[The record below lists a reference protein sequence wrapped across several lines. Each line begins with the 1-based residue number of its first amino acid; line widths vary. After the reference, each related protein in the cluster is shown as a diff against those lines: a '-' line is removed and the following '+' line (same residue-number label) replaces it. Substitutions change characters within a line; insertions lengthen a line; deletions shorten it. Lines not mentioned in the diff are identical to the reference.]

1 MDSGMAAAAATHAED
16 TARPSEAARRCA
28 RAVTTTP
35 STEIVTLLL
44 TKRATHSVKAAASTS
59 RHQPVLA
66 GGGGGCEGA
75 SPTPFKRTASRSKR
89 AFSLPEDNEYREL
102 WQRALQGAYTPPDRK
117 TVKAHVVMLS
127 KEGLDYIVSVN
138 KALTET
144 GLKVAIAGDIWSD
157 RGVSILGICQYHID
171 ENFKIHELVRRRLL
185 PIA

>member
-1 MDSGMAAAAATHAED
+1 MPVEQLPTVSVWPLKKREELHKAHALWL
-16 TARPSEAARRCA
+16 
-28 RAVTTTP
+28 V
-35 STEIVTLLL
+35 
-44 TKRATHSVKAAASTS
+44 
-59 RHQPVLA
+59 
-66 GGGGGCEGA
+66 
-75 SPTPFKRTASRSKR
+75 RSKR
-89 AFSLPEDNEYREL
+89 AFTLPEDNEYREL

-185 PIA
+185 RPSHERVLTVAFCVCRSLLLPLSVTRVTPARPSPARPPKL

>member
-1 MDSGMAAAAATHAED
+1 MPLCPIMLVCHLIVRFFRRLKPSVDKLTPVEQLPTVSVWPLKKREELHKAHALWL
-16 TARPSEAARRCA
+16 
-28 RAVTTTP
+28 V
-35 STEIVTLLL
+35 
-44 TKRATHSVKAAASTS
+44 
-59 RHQPVLA
+59 
-66 GGGGGCEGA
+66 
-75 SPTPFKRTASRSKR
+75 RSKR
-89 AFSLPEDNEYREL
+89 AFTLPEDKEYRDL

-117 TVKAHVVMLS
+117 TVKAHVVMLA

-138 KALTET
+138 EALTET